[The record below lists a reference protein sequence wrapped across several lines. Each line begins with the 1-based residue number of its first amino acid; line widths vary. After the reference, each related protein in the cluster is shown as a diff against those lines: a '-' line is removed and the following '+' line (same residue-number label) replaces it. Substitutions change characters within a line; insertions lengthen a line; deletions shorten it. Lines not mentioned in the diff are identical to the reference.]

1 MVQAQDGL
9 AGWLVKSIPQGFL
22 RSLWLSE
29 REQPEGRVSGHPASA
44 THTAPCQRAKTENKC
59 SAILWIFY
67 HLTSL
72 LSLGRY
78 LCLLVWRYRTV
89 NYCSITQSQI
99 PLDTIKGIGQGKL
112 KITHPLCH
120 SKSLWSFFCGTQ
132 KMFWR
137 MFAMLFSL
145 QWKWIRRKNEN
156 TTEASKQKSTKHYMS
171 RHVRNTLWIEMKI
184 LVKKVSGISTTW
196 HFTNWTNLVL
206 SSAGTPLSRI

>member
-29 REQPEGRVSGHPASA
+29 REQPEGRVSGHPAPA

-67 HLTSL
+67 HITSSL
-72 LSLGRY
+72 RLGRY

-99 PLDTIKGIGQGKL
+99 SLDAIKGIGQWKL
-112 KITHPLCH
+112 KMSFQILMTFFLWNTKDVLKNVCTALFLTMEMDGEKKWKHHRSQLSTICH
-120 SKSLWSFFCGTQ
+120 VTWETYSLN
-132 KMFWR
+132 R
-137 MFAMLFSL
+137 
-145 QWKWIRRKNEN
+145 NEN
-156 TTEASKQKSTKHYMS
+156 T
-171 RHVRNTLWIEMKI
+171 
-184 LVKKVSGISTTW
+184 G
-196 HFTNWTNLVL
+196 
-206 SSAGTPLSRI
+206 